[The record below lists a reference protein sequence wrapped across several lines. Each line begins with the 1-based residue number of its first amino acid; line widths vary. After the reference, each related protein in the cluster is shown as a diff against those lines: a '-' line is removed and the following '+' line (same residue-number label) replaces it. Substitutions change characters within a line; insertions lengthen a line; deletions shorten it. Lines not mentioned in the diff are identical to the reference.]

1 MISLTMNESQVCV
14 RGAAFRRRAA
24 AQGRFPRFHASPG
37 MYNTKKGCFRMN
49 AEKRRRLERQAM
61 EIRITGLK
69 MVEKAHSGH
78 IGGAFS
84 MSELMSVLYFDK
96 MNIRPEEPKW
106 EDRDR
111 FVLSK
116 GHCTVALYPTL
127 ALRGFFDVSV
137 LDTFRKIGGH
147 LSGHAEMKYVPGV
160 DMSTGSLGQ
169 GFSTAVGMAAGGKL
183 AGKDFTVYA
192 IMGDGEIQE
201 GQIWEACMY
210 AGAKGLDN
218 LIGIV
223 DSNKVQLDGT
233 VKEILD
239 TGDLVKKFESFG
251 FFVKSIDGHD
261 VEAISA
267 AIDRAKA
274 EKGRPSMII
283 ANTVKGKCISF
294 MEGKCE
300 WHGKTPNEEQF
311 KAAFDELYA
320 RAAELEG

>member
-1 MISLTMNESQVCV
+1 MIDC
-14 RGAAFRRRAA
+14 
-24 AQGRFPRFHASPG
+24 
-37 MYNTKKGCFRMN
+37 KKRELML
-49 AEKRRRLERQAM
+49 KAM
-61 EIRITGLK
+61 DIRITGLK
-69 MVEKAHSGH
+69 MVQKAHSGH

-84 MSELMSVLYFDK
+84 MSELMAVLYFDK
-96 MNIRPEEPKW
+96 MKINPKDPKW

-127 ALRGFFDVSV
+127 ALRGFFDVAL
-137 LDTFRKIGGH
+137 LDTFRKIDGH

-169 GFSTAVGMAAGGKL
+169 GFSTAVGMAQGAKL
-183 AGKDFTVYA
+183 AQKDLTVYSL
-192 IMGDGEIQE
+192 MGDGEIQE

-210 AGAKGLDN
+210 SAAHELDN
-218 LIGIV
+218 LIAFV

-233 VKEILD
+233 IKEVLD
-239 TGDLVKKFESFG
+239 TGDLQAKFESFG
-251 FFVKSIDGHD
+251 FFTQSIDGHD
-261 VEAISA
+261 IEAISE

-283 ANTVKGKCISF
+283 LNTVKGKGISF
-294 MEGKCE
+294 MEGKHE

-320 RAAELEG
+320 RRAELEG